1 MVKFCSVKGSIKGSQ
16 FDYFFILH
24 YNNSRTNLQGEISMN
39 EEKKFEI
46 EVLTRLTKIETML
59 EDFKGVE
66 SKSMEAYNLSKS
78 NKQRLDKIEDNN
90 KWLFRTTVGAVI
102 TGLIAIVLT
111 FIK

>member
-1 MVKFCSVKGSIKGSQ
+1 M
-16 FDYFFILH
+16 
-24 YNNSRTNLQGEISMN
+24 E

-66 SKSMEAYNLSKS
+66 NKSTQAYNLSLN
-78 NKQRLDKIEDNN
+78 NKMRLDKIEDNN

-102 TGLIAIVLT
+102 TGLIGIVLN

>member
-1 MVKFCSVKGSIKGSQ
+1 
-16 FDYFFILH
+16 
-24 YNNSRTNLQGEISMN
+24 MN

-59 EDFKGVE
+59 EDFKGIE
-66 SKSMEAYNLSKS
+66 QKSIEAYNLSIKNKERLDKIEPETTEAYSLSKS
-78 NKQRLDKIEDNN
+78 NKEKLDKIEDNN

-102 TGLIAIVLT
+102 TGLIAIALS

>member
-1 MVKFCSVKGSIKGSQ
+1 
-16 FDYFFILH
+16 
-24 YNNSRTNLQGEISMN
+24 MN

-59 EDFKGVE
+59 QDFKGIE
-66 SKSMEAYNLSKS
+66 EKSTEAYNLSIN

-102 TGLIAIVLT
+102 TGLIAILLT
-111 FIK
+111 LIK

>member
-1 MVKFCSVKGSIKGSQ
+1 
-16 FDYFFILH
+16 
-24 YNNSRTNLQGEISMN
+24 MN

-66 SKSMEAYNLSKS
+66 TKSAQAYELSIR
-78 NKQRLDKIEDNN
+78 NKERLDKIEDNN

-102 TGLIAIVLT
+102 TGLIGIVLA